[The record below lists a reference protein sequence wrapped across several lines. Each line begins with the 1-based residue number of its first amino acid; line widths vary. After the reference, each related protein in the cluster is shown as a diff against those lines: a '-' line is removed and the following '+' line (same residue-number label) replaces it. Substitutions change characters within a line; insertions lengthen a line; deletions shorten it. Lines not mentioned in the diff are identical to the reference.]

1 MLEPSVYAVS
11 KGQESLFR
19 SFEER
24 MKEKVP
30 KVIET
35 ISVQIRQFCKNAGR
49 EKIVIGLSGGIDSAV
64 TAWLAVEAIGK
75 ENVIAVKMPYGGISS
90 QASIV
95 DANLVAEFLKLPDE
109 NFRGMSI
116 SAAVDAIIQEQT
128 VIDPVAKGNVM
139 ARVRMTNLY
148 YIANSEN
155 GLVIDTCNFAE
166 VIMGY
171 FTRYGDGGCDFNPMG
186 NMSKKL
192 VRLIAEYAKMPEI
205 IITKKPSAELSVN
218 QGDEEDLGITY
229 DALDLLSWLYF
240 KQGKGRQE
248 LTDVYGFPKDVVDN
262 VFARIEAN
270 NYKNNMPP
278 TFEFD

>member
-1 MLEPSVYAVS
+1 MSETSVYVIS
-11 KGQESLFR
+11 KGQKDLFR
-19 SFEER
+19 SFEEKMR
-24 MKEKVP
+24 EKVP

-35 ISVQIRQFCKNAGR
+35 ISAQIRQFCRNAGR
-49 EKIVIGLSGGIDSAV
+49 EKIVVGLSGGIDSAV
-64 TAWLAVEAIGK
+64 TAWLAVKAVGK

-109 NFRGMSI
+109 NFRGISI
-116 SAAVDAIIQEQT
+116 SGAVDAIMQEQAI
-128 VIDPVAKGNVM
+128 VNPVANGNVM
-139 ARVRMTNLY
+139 ARIRMTNLY
-148 YIANSEN
+148 YVANSEN

-186 NMSKKL
+186 NMPKKL
-192 VRLIAEYAKMPEI
+192 VRLIAEYVGMPEI
-205 IITKKPSAELSVN
+205 IITKKPSAELSVD
-218 QGDEEDLGITY
+218 QGDEEDLGIAY
-229 DALDLLSWLYF
+229 DALDLLNWLYF
-240 KQGKGRQE
+240 KQGKERQE

-262 VFARIEAN
+262 VFTRIEAN
-270 NYKNNMPP
+270 DYKNNMPP